1 MLRIN
6 KSGDTAKL
14 LHLCYNMKCYR
25 GLTTSLRTVDLH
37 NSSLRNTSY
46 SKCKIQPQ
54 RTCRECLHVHMGI
67 VTELHHRALAV
78 CLLDL
83 CNSRLQCLSFILID
97 LNFLCHNLPHFLTN
111 KCSYSLSIN
120 YFRTAV
126 NSKYFRWSNL
136 IIILCPL
143 QLFLQFPYIFH
154 KIFSYAS

>member
-46 SKCKIQPQ
+46 SKCKIKPQ

-83 CNSRLQCLSFILID
+83 CNSRLQCLSFI
-97 LNFLCHNLPHFLTN
+97 LTN